1 MTSLPTLAMEM
12 PQGPFSVV
20 VADPP
25 WLFASNSDA
34 EPGRNPR
41 RHYPCQ
47 PTDDIARMPIGEV
60 AGPDASLFLWAIS
73 PMLVE
78 AIEVL
83 QAWGFT
89 YKSNIVWNK
98 GVRGLGY
105 WCRSEHEI
113 LLIGRRGSGPLP
125 ANRTTLGSIINEKRR
140 EHSRKPEAFYSM
152 IDTGYPNA
160 RILELF
166 ARKERGANWSAWGN
180 QTDLFNDVEAV
191 A

>member
-12 PQGPFSVV
+12 PQGPFPVV

-25 WLFASNSDA
+25 WLFASNSET

-47 PTDDIARMPIGEV
+47 PTEDIARMPIGEV
-60 AGPDASLFLWAIS
+60 AGRDASLFLWAIS

-78 AIEVL
+78 ALEVMR
-83 QAWGFT
+83 AWGFD
-89 YKSNIVWNK
+89 YKSNIVWDK
-98 GVRGLGY
+98 GVCGLGY

-113 LLIGRRGSGPLP
+113 LLIGRRGAGPLM
-125 ANRTTLGSIINEKRR
+125 AHRTTTGSILTEKRR

-152 IDTGYPNA
+152 IEAGYPTA

-166 ARKERGANWSAWGN
+166 ARQQRGPNWTAWGN
-180 QTDLFNDVEAV
+180 QTDLFNDLEVSA
-191 A
+191 